1 MLIPPPTRLGFL
13 NRFITLA
20 KALMLLAAL
29 YLFAIFFI
37 FLTNAFLLGTF
48 RHAFGHAGHTLLTAV
63 GLAGFFTSFA
73 RIDGILRPR

>member
-1 MLIPPPTRLGFL
+1 
-13 NRFITLA
+13 
-20 KALMLLAAL
+20 MLLAAL

-63 GLAGFFTSFA
+63 GLAGFF
-73 RIDGILRPR
+73 G